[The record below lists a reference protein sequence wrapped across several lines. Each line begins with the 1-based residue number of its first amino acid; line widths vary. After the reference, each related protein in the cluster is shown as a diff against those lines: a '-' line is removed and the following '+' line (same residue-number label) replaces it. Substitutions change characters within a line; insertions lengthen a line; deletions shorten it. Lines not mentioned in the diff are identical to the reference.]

1 MIASWLSK
9 STINM
14 GRSKTRYANIKLTKV
29 QTLILKSA
37 IASVPVVEVH
47 SKVKD
52 QIRKDI
58 LDTPSLV
65 RQLSQGIALSACAN
79 YELNMKAIK
88 PNIYQEYKHLC
99 FSTVP
104 VTDSLFGR
112 DLCQHLKDMAEANR
126 VASTLI

>member
-79 YELNMKAIK
+79 MN
-88 PNIYQEYKHLC
+88 
-99 FSTVP
+99 
-104 VTDSLFGR
+104 
-112 DLCQHLKDMAEANR
+112 
-126 VASTLI
+126 

>member
-14 GRSKTRYANIKLTKV
+14 GRSKTWCANIKLTKV

-37 IASVPVVEVH
+37 IVSVQVVEVH

-65 RQLSQGIALSACAN
+65 TQLSQGIALSACAN
-79 YELNMKAIK
+79 MN
-88 PNIYQEYKHLC
+88 
-99 FSTVP
+99 
-104 VTDSLFGR
+104 
-112 DLCQHLKDMAEANR
+112 
-126 VASTLI
+126 